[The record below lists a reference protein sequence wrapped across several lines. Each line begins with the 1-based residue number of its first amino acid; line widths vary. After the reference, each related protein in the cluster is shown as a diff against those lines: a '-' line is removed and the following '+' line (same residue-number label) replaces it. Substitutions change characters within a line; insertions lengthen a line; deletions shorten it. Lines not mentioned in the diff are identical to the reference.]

1 MHTHRSFI
9 ENARTNLYLYQ
20 GLLPRDRSV
29 VPLSTA
35 FIGCYNG
42 WFPFLNAGAC
52 TIFMEHFDLGDLV
65 QRVTKERATHV
76 FLTPTLWRRLLN
88 SDQQGADFSSV
99 RLIGFAAEPMD
110 APTLKRLREKVS
122 PNAVQ
127 MYGSTETGAAGSC
140 ITAEE
145 MIGDR
150 LVSVGRPLLNGDLR
164 LVVPGGGPADEVPP
178 GEVGEILISSPSLA
192 AGIWRDP
199 EATAASFIVDG
210 DRRWWRSRDLGR
222 IDAGGY
228 LYLEGRRDDMII
240 SGGIN
245 IMPARVE
252 EVLLAHRGVAECA
265 VVGVPDPEWGERVQA
280 FIVRADP
287 ALDAKDA
294 RAACPRERLVGLPAA
309 ADLYVC
315 RGTAAHVDQQ
325 GAAARAARNRAAG
338 RGQFGQSIPSISID
352 RKQMSETEKILLVER
367 QGPIA
372 IVTLNRPDKRNALSE
387 KLWGELKTTFE
398 NFEPDVRC
406 VVLAGAGKHFCAGL
420 DLSEHRHREA
430 FDSIFMSRF
439 AHATLDA
446 IQFGGRPV
454 VTAMQGA
461 VIGGGLEVATATHVR
476 VADPTTFYQLPEGRR
491 GFYVGG
497 GASVRVAK
505 IIGSG
510 RMVEMMLT
518 GRTLDAA
525 AGERL
530 GLSHYLV
537 EPGKTLEKAIEL
549 ANTIA
554 KNARIPNYLIVQA
567 IPRIEDMSASDGL
580 WTESVAQAVSMI
592 SDDARAGIDAFL
604 GKRKIE
610 F

>member
-1 MHTHRSFI
+1 MAI
-9 ENARTNLYLYQ
+9 
-20 GLLPRDRSV
+20 
-29 VPLSTA
+29 
-35 FIGCYNG
+35 
-42 WFPFLNAGAC
+42 
-52 TIFMEHFDLGDLV
+52 
-65 QRVTKERATHV
+65 
-76 FLTPTLWRRLLN
+76 
-88 SDQQGADFSSV
+88 
-99 RLIGFAAEPMD
+99 
-110 APTLKRLREKVS
+110 
-122 PNAVQ
+122 
-127 MYGSTETGAAGSC
+127 
-140 ITAEE
+140 
-145 MIGDR
+145 
-150 LVSVGRPLLNGDLR
+150 
-164 LVVPGGGPADEVPP
+164 
-178 GEVGEILISSPSLA
+178 
-192 AGIWRDP
+192 
-199 EATAASFIVDG
+199 
-210 DRRWWRSRDLGR
+210 RRWWRSRDLGR

-287 ALDAKDA
+287 ALDAKMLEQHV
-294 RAACPRERLVGLPAA
+294 RASDLSAYQRPRTYTFVAELPRT
-309 ADLYVC
+309 L
-315 RGTAAHVDQQ
+315 DQQ

-338 RGQFGQSIPSISID
+338 HSQFGQSIPSISID
-352 RKQMSETEKILLVER
+352 RKKMSETEKIFLVER

-387 KLWGELKTTFE
+387 KLWSELKTTFE

-537 EPGKTLEKAIEL
+537 EPGKTLEKADRACQHHRQECAHPEL
-549 ANTIA
+549 FDRAGHPA
-554 KNARIPNYLIVQA
+554 HRRHVGLRRAVDRKRRASGQHDFRRCSCRHRCVSVNARSSFRAVATANWDGVPAVNRFP
-567 IPRIEDMSASDGL
+567 PR
-580 WTESVAQAVSMI
+580 SV
-592 SDDARAGIDAFL
+592 R
-604 GKRKIE
+604 
-610 F
+610 